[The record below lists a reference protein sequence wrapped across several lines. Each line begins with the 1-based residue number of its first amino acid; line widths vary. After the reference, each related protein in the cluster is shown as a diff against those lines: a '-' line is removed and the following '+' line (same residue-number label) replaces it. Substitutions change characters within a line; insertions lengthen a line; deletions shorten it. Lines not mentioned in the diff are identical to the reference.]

1 MKRSLNQS
9 SLQDLLT
16 RPLWEISIQELSTR
30 SLHRTPYET
39 SLYKIP
45 WYPWTSQVSSQEL
58 STRSLHKTSMRDL
71 YTRALYKIPSQD
83 LYERSLYKSSL
94 QDLFTRPL
102 WEISSQELST
112 DLFTRPL
119 WEISIRELSTRSLH
133 KTSMRDLYT
142 RALYKTSS
150 QDPIWDISIQ
160 DLLISLDFLGLLTGA
175 LYKISSQDLYD
186 GSLYK
191 SSLQDLF
198 TGPHMRHLYTR
209 SPDIPGLSRSP
220 HRSSLQDLF
229 TRPPCEISIQDRLI
243 SLDLLG
249 LFTRALYRISSQD
262 LYERSLY
269 KSSLQDLLTRPLWG
283 HLYTRAPQIPG
294 LPRSPHRS
302 SLQDPVTSPIWN
314 ISIQDLL
321 TSLDLLGLFTGALY
335 KISSQDLYERS
346 LYKSSL
352 QDLFTRPL
360 WEISIH
366 ELSTRSLH
374 KTSMRDLF
382 RRALCKISSQDLY
395 ERSLYKSSLQDLFRR
410 PLWDISIQDLRI
422 SLDLLGLFTGVLYK
436 ISSHDLYERSLYKIS
451 WYPWTSEIFSLQDLF
466 KRPRPGSNTQKVP
479 RGLRGRALCKISSQD
494 LYERSLYRS
503 SLQDLFTRPL
513 WDISL
518 QDLRISL
525 DLLGLFTGAL
535 YKIFS
540 QDLYERSLYKI
551 SWYPWTSEIFS
562 LQDLFKRPRSG
573 SNTQKV
579 PRGLRGQN
587 QNRHRATARAI
598 RHART
603 PQRVARAETKNA
615 PGWAPATFHQQN
627 EHGATARAIRRAQS
641 PERVAFA
648 NIKSAPRHSET
659 QKTRVPTAPWRQNYN
674 TKCDFSMFCDASTA
688 PATKKWVRG
697 IRSPVTATRNDVNI
711 ADPNSTTVSQN
722 EHFELSKTD
731 FKSTKYCACHEKWRF
746 FTTSNFEQPL
756 RRFCTPLK
764 TLTFCTFPD
773 FRKSTRRAGENAPPK
788 WTSSGPRFAQ
798 AKCKCS
804 ISRELFLGKGR
815 QICRTRIRTPPIYT
829 RCFSITVRTP

>member
-1 MKRSLNQS
+1 MWDLYTRSPDIPGPPRSLHAS
-9 SLQDLLT
+9 SLQDLFT
-16 RPLWEISIQELSTR
+16 RPLGEISIQELSTR
-30 SLHRTPYET
+30 SP
-39 SLYKIP
+39 
-45 WYPWTSQVSSQEL
+45 
-58 STRSLHKTSMRDL
+58 HKTSMGDR
-71 YTRALYKIPSQD
+71 YTR
-83 LYERSLYKSSL
+83 
-94 QDLFTRPL
+94 T
-102 WEISSQELST
+102 
-112 DLFTRPL
+112 
-119 WEISIRELSTRSLH
+119 
-133 KTSMRDLYT
+133 
-142 RALYKTSS
+142 LYKTSS
-150 QDPIWDISIQ
+150 QD
-160 DLLISLDFLGLLTGA
+160 
-175 LYKISSQDLYD
+175 LY
-186 GSLYK
+186 
-191 SSLQDLF
+191 
-198 TGPHMRHLYTR
+198 MRHLYTR
-209 SPDIPGLSRSP
+209 SP
-220 HRSSLQDLF
+220 
-229 TRPPCEISIQDRLI
+229 E
-243 SLDLLG
+243 
-249 LFTRALYRISSQD
+249 
-262 LYERSLY
+262 
-269 KSSLQDLLTRPLWG
+269 
-283 HLYTRAPQIPG
+283 IPG

-302 SLQDPVTSPIWN
+302 SLQDPFTSPIWN

-321 TSLDLLGLFTGALY
+321 ASLDLLGLFTGALY

-360 WEISIH
+360 WEISIQQ
-366 ELSTRSLH
+366 LSTRSLH

-395 ERSLYKSSLQDLFRR
+395 ERSLYKSSLQDLFTR

-422 SLDLLGLFTGVLYK
+422 SLDLLGLFTGALYK
-436 ISSHDLYERSLYKIS
+436 IS
-451 WYPWTSEIFSLQDLF
+451 
-466 KRPRPGSNTQKVP
+466 
-479 RGLRGRALCKISSQD
+479 
-494 LYERSLYRS
+494 
-503 SLQDLFTRPL
+503 
-513 WDISL
+513 
-518 QDLRISL
+518 
-525 DLLGLFTGAL
+525 
-535 YKIFS
+535 S

-579 PRGLRGQN
+579 PRGLRGRN

-627 EHGATARAIRRAQS
+627 EHGATARAIRHAQS

-659 QKTRVPTAPWRQNYN
+659 QKIRVPTAPWRQNYN

-773 FRKSTRRAGENAPPK
+773 FRKSTRHAGENAPPK
-788 WTSSGPRFAQ
+788 WTSSRPRFAQ
-798 AKCKCS
+798 AKCKFS
-804 ISRELFLGKGR
+804 ISTTTFHREGR
-815 QICRTRIRTPPIYT
+815 QKTGRVSAHHRFTPDAFLLP
-829 RCFSITVRTP
+829 

>member
-1 MKRSLNQS
+1 MK
-9 SLQDLLT
+9 
-16 RPLWEISIQELSTR
+16 
-30 SLHRTPYET
+30 
-39 SLYKIP
+39 
-45 WYPWTSQVSSQEL
+45 
-58 STRSLHKTSMRDL
+58 
-71 YTRALYKIPSQD
+71 
-83 LYERSLYKSSL
+83 
-94 QDLFTRPL
+94 
-102 WEISSQELST
+102 
-112 DLFTRPL
+112 
-119 WEISIRELSTRSLH
+119 
-133 KTSMRDLYT
+133 
-142 RALYKTSS
+142 
-150 QDPIWDISIQ
+150 
-160 DLLISLDFLGLLTGA
+160 
-175 LYKISSQDLYD
+175 
-186 GSLYK
+186 
-191 SSLQDLF
+191 
-198 TGPHMRHLYTR
+198 HLYTR
-209 SPDIPGLSRSP
+209 SPGIP
-220 HRSSLQDLF
+220 
-229 TRPPCEISIQDRLI
+229 RPPG
-243 SLDLLG
+243 SL
-249 LFTRALYRISSQD
+249 
-262 LYERSLY
+262 
-269 KSSLQDLLTRPLWG
+269 
-283 HLYTRAPQIPG
+283 
-294 LPRSPHRS
+294 HR
-302 SLQDPVTSPIWN
+302 
-314 ISIQDLL
+314 
-321 TSLDLLGLFTGALY
+321 
-335 KISSQDLYERS
+335 
-346 LYKSSL
+346 SSL

-410 PLWDISIQDLRI
+410 PLWVISIQDLRI
-422 SLDLLGLFTGVLYK
+422 SLDLLGLFTGALYK
-436 ISSHDLYERSLYKIS
+436 ISSQDLYERSLYKIS

-535 YKIFS
+535 YKISS

-579 PRGLRGQN
+579 PRGLRGRN

-627 EHGATARAIRRAQS
+627 EHGATARAIRHAQS

-659 QKTRVPTAPWRQNYN
+659 QKTRVPTVPWRQNYN

-798 AKCKCS
+798 AKCKFS
-804 ISRELFLGKGR
+804 ISRELFTERVDTKSGDGCAHHR
-815 QICRTRIRTPPIYT
+815 FTPDAFLLP
-829 RCFSITVRTP
+829 

>member
-1 MKRSLNQS
+1 MWDLYTRSPDIPGPPRSLHAS
-9 SLQDLLT
+9 SLQDLFT
-16 RPLWEISIQELSTR
+16 RPLGEISIQELSTR
-30 SLHRTPYET
+30 SP
-39 SLYKIP
+39 
-45 WYPWTSQVSSQEL
+45 
-58 STRSLHKTSMRDL
+58 HKTSMGDR
-71 YTRALYKIPSQD
+71 YTR
-83 LYERSLYKSSL
+83 
-94 QDLFTRPL
+94 T
-102 WEISSQELST
+102 
-112 DLFTRPL
+112 
-119 WEISIRELSTRSLH
+119 
-133 KTSMRDLYT
+133 
-142 RALYKTSS
+142 LYKTSS
-150 QDPIWDISIQ
+150 QD
-160 DLLISLDFLGLLTGA
+160 
-175 LYKISSQDLYD
+175 LY
-186 GSLYK
+186 
-191 SSLQDLF
+191 
-198 TGPHMRHLYTR
+198 MRHLYTR
-209 SPDIPGLSRSP
+209 SP
-220 HRSSLQDLF
+220 
-229 TRPPCEISIQDRLI
+229 E
-243 SLDLLG
+243 
-249 LFTRALYRISSQD
+249 
-262 LYERSLY
+262 
-269 KSSLQDLLTRPLWG
+269 
-283 HLYTRAPQIPG
+283 IPG

-302 SLQDPVTSPIWN
+302 SLQDPFTSPIWN

-321 TSLDLLGLFTGALY
+321 ASLDLLGLFTGALY

-360 WEISIH
+360 WEISIQQ
-366 ELSTRSLH
+366 LSTRSLH

-395 ERSLYKSSLQDLFRR
+395 ERSLYKSSLQDLFTR

-422 SLDLLGLFTGVLYK
+422 SLDLLGLFTGALYK
-436 ISSHDLYERSLYKIS
+436 IS
-451 WYPWTSEIFSLQDLF
+451 
-466 KRPRPGSNTQKVP
+466 
-479 RGLRGRALCKISSQD
+479 
-494 LYERSLYRS
+494 
-503 SLQDLFTRPL
+503 
-513 WDISL
+513 
-518 QDLRISL
+518 
-525 DLLGLFTGAL
+525 
-535 YKIFS
+535 S

-579 PRGLRGQN
+579 PRGLRGRN

-627 EHGATARAIRRAQS
+627 EHGATARAIRHAQS

-659 QKTRVPTAPWRQNYN
+659 QKIRVPTAPWRQNYN

-711 ADPNSTTVSQN
+711 AAPNSTTVSQN

-773 FRKSTRRAGENAPPK
+773 FRKSTRHAGENAPPK
-788 WTSSGPRFAQ
+788 WTSSRPRFAQ
-798 AKCKCS
+798 AKCKFS
-804 ISRELFLGKGR
+804 ISTTTFHREGR
-815 QICRTRIRTPPIYT
+815 QKIRTRQRTPPIYT